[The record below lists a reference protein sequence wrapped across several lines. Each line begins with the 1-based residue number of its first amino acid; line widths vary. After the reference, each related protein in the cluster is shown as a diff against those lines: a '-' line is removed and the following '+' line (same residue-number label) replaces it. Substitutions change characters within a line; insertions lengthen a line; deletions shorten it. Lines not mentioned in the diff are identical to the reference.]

1 MQAIGQLHH
10 IYKTLGMTY
19 RLLLVAVVCL
29 CASMTGVAETPQPQH
44 DKTFG
49 LPLTLSQSAQ
59 ISYLAAQ
66 PSAEDSYTL
75 YGHAGLRVWDAE
87 QGIDVTFNY
96 GIFNF
101 TDDFSL
107 RFTQGKTD
115 YIVLPIATSDY
126 MSEYQ
131 SRGVIRELVLNT
143 DSTQRAH
150 LWRLL
155 IENAQPENRT
165 YRYNAFRNNCS
176 TRPLDLYLET
186 LTPLRSEKGGADSI
200 RFAFASGDD
209 ALFRQL
215 FPGVNP
221 SALPPLTWRQAINE
235 LEASSPWLVLGTDL
249 AMGPQ
254 LDQPMSIR
262 DRFFI
267 PMQAAALLP
276 LLSVGNEH
284 LPENAWVRPALTTR
298 SYGKLQRIEPASSSL
313 TQPSVVFTLVLI
325 LSGGIFVYR
334 RKGKPVP
341 GAIEFVLYLGAG
353 LAGSL
358 LTFITFFSEHPM
370 VSPNWNLLALHPGY
384 LLLALL
390 MPFGTKTQRVR
401 YVLHAVCFVA
411 LIALPFV
418 GLLSGQKFNSSL
430 SLIAMSLTFLS
441 AGRLIHNPFRR
452 HG

>member
-1 MQAIGQLHH
+1 MH
-10 IYKTLGMTY
+10 KTLLRYSPMKSLGMVRY
-19 RLLLVAVVCL
+19 LLLAIAAFL
-29 CASMTGVAETPQPQH
+29 CSTVTVDAQH
-44 DKTFG
+44 QVKREKTFG
-49 LPLTLSQSAQ
+49 LPTELSPSAQ
-59 ISYLAAQ
+59 VSFLAAQ
-66 PSAEDSYTL
+66 PSSEESYTR
-75 YGHAGLRVWDAE
+75 YGHAGLRVYDRLQE
-87 QGIDVTFNY
+87 IDVTFNY
-96 GIFNF
+96 GIF
-101 TDDFSL
+101 DFSEDFTL
-107 RFTQGKTD
+107 RYLQGRTD
-115 YIVLPIATSDY
+115 YIVLPIATELFLEDY
-126 MSEYQ
+126 Q
-131 SRGVIRELVLNT
+131 HRGLIQEIVLTT
-143 DSTQRAH
+143 DSLQRARI
-150 LWRLL
+150 WSLL
-155 IENAQPENRT
+155 LENIQPENRV

-186 LTPLRSEKGGADSI
+186 LTPLRSEKGGADSV

-209 ALFRQL
+209 VLFRQL
-215 FPGVNP
+215 FPGVSP
-221 SALPPLTWRQAINE
+221 SALPPSTWRQAINE

-249 AMGPQ
+249 AMGPE

-276 LLSVGNEH
+276 LLSVGNER

-298 SYGKLQRIEPASSSL
+298 SYGKLQRIEPAPFSL
-313 TQPSVVFTLVLI
+313 TQPSVVF
-325 LSGGIFVYR
+325 R

-390 MPFGTKTQRVR
+390 MPFGAKTQRVR

-441 AGRLIHNPFRR
+441 AERLSHNPFRR

>member
-1 MQAIGQLHH
+1 M
-10 IYKTLGMTY
+10 KSLGMVRY
-19 RLLLVAVVCL
+19 LLLAIVALL
-29 CASMTGVAETPQPQH
+29 CSSVSADAQGKSKR

-49 LPLTLSQSAQ
+49 LPTELSPSAQ
-59 ISYLAAQ
+59 VSFLAAQ
-66 PSAEDSYTL
+66 PSSEESYTL
-75 YGHAGLRVWDAE
+75 YGHAGLRVYDRLQE
-87 QGIDVTFNY
+87 IDVTFNY
-96 GIFNF
+96 GIF
-101 TDDFSL
+101 DFSEDFTL
-107 RFTQGKTD
+107 RYLQGRTD
-115 YIVLPIATSDY
+115 YIVLPIAT
-126 MSEYQ
+126 
-131 SRGVIRELVLNT
+131 ELFARIW
-143 DSTQRAH
+143 S
-150 LWRLL
+150 LL
-155 IENAQPENRT
+155 LENIQPENRV

-186 LTPLRSEKGGADSI
+186 LTPLRSEKGGADSV
-200 RFAFASGDD
+200 RFAFTSGDD

-215 FPGVNP
+215 FPGVSP

-249 AMGPQ
+249 AMGPE

-276 LLSVGNEH
+276 LLSVGNER

-298 SYGKLQRIEPASSSL
+298 SYGKLQRIEPASFSL

-341 GAIEFVLYLGAG
+341 GAIEFILYLGAG

-390 MPFGTKTQRVR
+390 MPFGAKTQRIR
-401 YVLHAVCFVA
+401 YVIHAVCFVA

>member
-1 MQAIGQLHH
+1 MH
-10 IYKTLGMTY
+10 KTLLRYSPMKSLGMVRY
-19 RLLLVAVVCL
+19 LLLAMVALL
-29 CASMTGVAETPQPQH
+29 CSSVSAEAQGKSKR

-49 LPLTLSQSAQ
+49 LPTELSPSAQ
-59 ISYLAAQ
+59 VSFLAAQ
-66 PSAEDSYTL
+66 PSSEESYTL
-75 YGHAGLRVWDAE
+75 YGHAGLRVYDRLQE
-87 QGIDVTFNY
+87 IDVTFNY
-96 GIFNF
+96 GIF
-101 TDDFSL
+101 DFSEDFTL
-107 RFTQGKTD
+107 RYLQGRTD
-115 YIVLPIATSDY
+115 YIVLPIATELFLEDY
-126 MSEYQ
+126 Q
-131 SRGVIRELVLNT
+131 HRGLIQEIVLTT
-143 DSTQRAH
+143 DSLQRARI
-150 LWRLL
+150 WSLL
-155 IENAQPENRT
+155 LENIQPENRV

-186 LTPLRSEKGGADSI
+186 LTPLRSETGGADSI

-249 AMGPQ
+249 AMGPE

-284 LPENAWVRPALTTR
+284 LPKNAWVRPALTTR
-298 SYGKLQRIEPASSSL
+298 SYGKLQRIEPASFSL

-341 GAIEFVLYLGAG
+341 GAIEFVIYLGAG

-390 MPFGTKTQRVR
+390 MPFGAKTQRVR